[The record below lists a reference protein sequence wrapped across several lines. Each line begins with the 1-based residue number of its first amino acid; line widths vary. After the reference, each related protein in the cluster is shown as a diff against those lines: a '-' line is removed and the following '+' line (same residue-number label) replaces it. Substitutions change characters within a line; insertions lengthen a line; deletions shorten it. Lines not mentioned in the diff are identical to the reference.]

1 MSLVSSNP
9 LYQLAVGERLDPQG
23 AWLTATAYDR
33 LQTVDNDGSSFVC
46 MVAHTA
52 GASTEPG
59 TGADWRDVWQ
69 LLAEKGEA
77 GDEGPA
83 GPPGPAGPD
92 PTGATAGHVWTADGD
107 DGADWAAPSG
117 GGGGDSWT
125 SIANPAAALIV
136 DDTGTNLATLALD
149 GTELVA
155 GARLDW
161 RMRVLVT
168 DNPNSRQIGTLFVQC
183 VNSDVTV
190 YAILGSFAT
199 VTSAAVGTVLS
210 MTGSVYVIDASA
222 SSVLA
227 AEWLPSRHSSTADG
241 VLSAGILNE
250 GNLLLAGDIND
261 VTTLRVRAA
270 ASAGNDLEM
279 QALELAYKIT
289 PPTE

>member
-1 MSLVSSNP
+1 
-9 LYQLAVGERLDPQG
+9 
-23 AWLTATAYDR
+23 
-33 LQTVDNDGSSFVC
+33 
-46 MVAHTA
+46 
-52 GASTEPG
+52 
-59 TGADWRDVWQ
+59 
-69 LLAEKGEA
+69 
-77 GDEGPA
+77 
-83 GPPGPAGPD
+83 
-92 PTGATAGHVWTADGD
+92 
-107 DGADWAAPSG
+107 
-117 GGGGDSWT
+117 
-125 SIANPAAALIV
+125 
-136 DDTGTNLATLALD
+136 
-149 GTELVA
+149 
-155 GARLDW
+155 
-161 RMRVLVT
+161 MRVLVT